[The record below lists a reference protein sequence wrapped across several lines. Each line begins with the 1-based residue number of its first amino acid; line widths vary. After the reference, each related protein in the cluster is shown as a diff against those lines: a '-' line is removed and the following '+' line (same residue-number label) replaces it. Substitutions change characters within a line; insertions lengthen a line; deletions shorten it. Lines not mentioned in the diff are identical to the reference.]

1 MRCLKP
7 GWCFPLLIILTAWP
21 LLFSG
26 CKKKDPAQ
34 LESGKWVA
42 RNLQCARETL
52 DDLEKRVLQKVSDA
66 DKLMK
71 ELQEHLL
78 KHQCPVG
85 KHPDCIPGAGISAV
99 ATLISA
105 ARLSPEADETEPEI
119 QEKTDDTGEP
129 EIKDPDSLD
138 AEGLSAAK
146 LARKNRIVKEEMGEA
161 IEEKKPE
168 GLPGDAPASEV
179 EPGPEEIA
187 RKAGCGMEV
196 PESCTFLT
204 QDTVVSK
211 LTMLL
216 EQAAQLEQ
224 EVQRFLSATGQRF
237 ADLPVQEL
245 FEGMRTMESQIHEL
259 VTREELALR
268 RKGDDEA
275 FYRSLHP
282 QIIKGILSDLSL
294 SVPKKIQ
301 ADLKLLI
308 PMIRKSSKFFDE
320 HEPEWNQKVGAAIR
334 HLHKSQRVHA
344 NACLDRP
351 NCWQFRQC
359 VKRYN
364 LPGILMLE

>member
-21 LLFSG
+21 LSFSG

-119 QEKTDDTGEP
+119 MEKTDDTGDP

-138 AEGLSAAK
+138 AEGLAAAK
-146 LARKNRIVKEEMGEA
+146 LARKNRVVKEEMGEA
-161 IEEKKPE
+161 IEEKKPA

-224 EVQRFLSATGQRF
+224 EVQRFLEATGQRF

-320 HEPEWNQKVGAAIR
+320 HVPEWNQKVGAAIR